1 MNWEQLLWGAGGMVL
16 LLGLAFALSTD
27 RRAIRPR
34 TVFGALAIQAT
45 FGVIVLYWDLGQ
57 RGLEMFTSG
66 VQAVIDTSA
75 EGIDFLFGPVLP
87 EDGNVFAFQVLPVI
101 VFFASLTAVLFHFG
115 VLQWVTKIIG
125 GGLQKALGTARAE
138 SMSATANIF
147 VGQTEAP
154 LVVRPYLSKMT
165 VSQFFVVMTGGLATV
180 AGSVLVGYALLGA
193 PLEWLLAAAFMAAPG
208 GLLMAKM
215 VIPEA
220 LEPQAATA
228 DSAATVETGS
238 DGTGTGG
245 APATSDDGVGSDAAT
260 GEASSDAADE
270 TAAAADE
277 TAAAADETAAA
288 ADGDDPAAAGDEA
301 RNVIDAA
308 AAGAS
313 DGLRLALNVGAM
325 LVAFIS
331 LIALL
336 NLILGTAGDLFGIPD
351 LTFELILGY
360 VFSPVMFAI
369 GVPWGEAVEAGSFL
383 GQKIILNEFV
393 AFQAFAPEIENFSE
407 RTAAIIT
414 FALTGFA
421 NFGSL
426 AILLGGLGSL
436 VPERRSLIA
445 QYGLRAVFAATLA
458 NLMSAT
464 IAGMLIGTI
473 PAS

>member
-220 LEPQAATA
+220 LEPQTATA

-245 APATSDDGVGSDAAT
+245 APAANDDGVGSDAAM

-277 TAAAADETAAA
+277 
-288 ADGDDPAAAGDEA
+288 DDPAAAGAEA

-369 GVPWGEAVEAGSFL
+369 GVPWGEAVEAGSYL

-393 AFQAFAPEIENFSE
+393 AFQAFAPEIDAFSE